1 MNFEIFVH
9 KSEKIQEDDKVGRY
23 SLCTLTHLTLTL
35 NRELSSDTRTSD
47 GPLAGYWARIRAAA
61 FEFPSDICA

>member
-23 SLCTLTHLTLTL
+23 SLCILTHLTLTL
-35 NRELSSDTRTSD
+35 NRELSPDTRTSD
-47 GPLAGYWARIRAAA
+47 GPFAGYWTRIRATS
-61 FEFPSDICA
+61 FEFPSYIRA